1 MAHSM
6 STVATKAETK
16 AFERHSDLKMADST
30 VATKAETTELE
41 TGWHSDPKMAA
52 STSTVATK
60 AETTEFETGRMMVLS
75 DLELAAS
82 TSARMLVL

>member
-1 MAHSM
+1 
-6 STVATKAETK
+6 
-16 AFERHSDLKMADST
+16 
-30 VATKAETTELE
+30 
-41 TGWHSDPKMAA
+41 MAA

-82 TSARMLVL
+82 TSTVATKAETKEFETGRMMVL